1 VTRVAGTA
9 PTTAPVVESF
19 DPLTPEFLAD
29 PFAAMAGLPPVFYA
43 PSLDYYVVTRYAD
56 VEAIFLD
63 PESFSAAPAQLP
75 LVPLVPEA
83 QQILFEGGH
92 RPQPSMVSLD
102 PPAHTRLRSPTGRAL
117 TPKRVAEFEPRIR
130 ETVAELLDEIEASRP
145 FDIVAR
151 LTEPLPQTIIFR
163 FMGVP
168 RDDWPRLREWGGN
181 RLALGWGRPTAEE
194 QIEHARNMAA
204 YRNYLRALVA
214 AKATDRDDDFA
225 SALLE
230 IHDEDP
236 EQLSHEEIA
245 SILFSLSFAGHETTN
260 NLIGNAIRRLLEEPG
275 RWDAVVADPTLIP
288 GVVDEVLRY
297 DPSVVV
303 WRRQAK
309 RDVTVGGVAIPAGG
323 RLFLWLAATGRDPSV
338 FPEQER
344 FDPHR
349 ENAKRTLAF
358 GKGIHYCI
366 GAALGKLEAAV
377 ALEVLAERFPG
388 LRLVAGQEIPFHPN
402 ISFRGPL
409 RLLVAADGGAAG
421 AVPPVGGRGRAG
433 PLAT

>member
-43 PSLDYYVVTRYAD
+43 PLLDYYVVARYAD

-63 PESFSAAPAQLP
+63 PDSFSAAPAQLP

-92 RPQPSMVSLD
+92 KPQPSMVSLD

-130 ETVAELLDEIEASRP
+130 ETVAELLDEIDASRP

-151 LTEPLPQTIIFR
+151 LTQPLPQTIVFR

-194 QIEHARNMAA
+194 QIDHARNMAA
-204 YRNYLRALVA
+204 YRNYLRGLVA

-275 RWDAVVADPTLIP
+275 RWDVVVADTTLIR

-303 WRRQAK
+303 
-309 RDVTVGGVAIPAGG
+309 
-323 RLFLWLAATGRDPSV
+323 
-338 FPEQER
+338 
-344 FDPHR
+344 
-349 ENAKRTLAF
+349 
-358 GKGIHYCI
+358 
-366 GAALGKLEAAV
+366 EAAV
-377 ALEVLAERFPG
+377 ALELLAERFPG
-388 LRLVAGQEIPFHPN
+388 LRLVTRQEIPFHPN

-409 RLLVAADGGAAG
+409 RLLVAADGGSKG
-421 AVPPVGGRGRAG
+421 DVPPVGERGRAG
-433 PLAT
+433 RVAT